1 MQLSWPSATIPPE
14 LAADEAHVWAV
25 PLAADAAAWDAL
37 WHILATDEQ
46 ARADEF
52 YFDDSRRR
60 FVVARGALR
69 VLLGRYL
76 GTRPED
82 IAIALEDG
90 GKPRL
95 ANEHAANGLHFNL
108 SHSGELALIAV
119 ALGGEVGVDVEQLRE
134 VSNLERIA
142 QRYFHPAEVE
152 DVLNTANDQRNAA
165 FLRCWTAKEAVLKAY
180 GTGITES
187 LDAFRVPLSA
197 GFEGWIDLAALPK
210 LGHGSRQCWLTRL
223 APCDEYVAAVA
234 SMDGERRVR
243 CFAFAPSPT
252 A

>member
-1 MQLSWPSATIPPE
+1 MQLLWPPATTPPT

-25 PLAADAAAWDAL
+25 PLAADAAVWDAL
-37 WHILATDEQ
+37 WRILATDEQ

-52 YFDDSRRR
+52 YFDDPRRR

-76 GTRPED
+76 GMRPED
-82 IAIALEDG
+82 ISIALEDG

-95 ANEHAANGLHFNL
+95 ASEHAATDLRFNL

-134 VSNLERIA
+134 VSNFERIA
-142 QRYFHPAEVE
+142 QRYFHPVEVE
-152 DVLNTANDQRNAA
+152 EVLATANDRRNAT
-165 FLRCWTAKEAVLKAY
+165 FFRCWTAKEAVLKAH
-180 GTGITES
+180 GTGITGR

-197 GFEGWIDLAALPK
+197 SFEGWIDLSTMPQPAR
-210 LGHGSRQCWLTRL
+210 GSQCWLTRL
-223 APCDEYVAAVA
+223 TPCDGYVAAVA
-234 SMDGERRVR
+234 SMSSQRRVH
-243 CFAFAPSPT
+243 CFAFLA
-252 A
+252 